1 MMRGLYVKCTTPM
14 VAEIIKQWD
23 CQKKV
28 SEEFGIAK
36 TTVAY
41 RINNKVILKDH
52 NNKEFVLIRAKD
64 FEKK

>member
-1 MMRGLYVKCTTPM
+1 M